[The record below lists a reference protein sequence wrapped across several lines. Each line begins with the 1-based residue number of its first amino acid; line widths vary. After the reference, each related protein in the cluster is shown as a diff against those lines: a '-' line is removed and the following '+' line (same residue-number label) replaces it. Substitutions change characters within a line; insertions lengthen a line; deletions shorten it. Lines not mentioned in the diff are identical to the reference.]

1 MCLAV
6 PSKIIK
12 IKGEWAVV
20 KSGNHEHKA
29 NLALVKNAKVGN
41 YVIVHGDLALNKM
54 PKKDALKILSLL
66 RKTHTI
72 KNKT

>member
-41 YVIVHGDLALNKM
+41 YVIVHGDLALNKLE
-54 PKKDALKILSLL
+54 KKEALAIL
-66 RKTHTI
+66 KMI
-72 KNKT
+72 KKKEV